1 MPGGHSRSCVRTDS
15 MVRCDLWIEP
25 ESPPNRHDVALTP
38 HRREA
43 SPWPTGDELAQ
54 PMNRGRP
61 MMISQTAIMCLNATW
76 QRLTGRSAC
85 SAVPAADPPLPES
98 VRAEL
103 NQGGVDVAAGSLL
116 TARDVG
122 ESERLAVGARDQ
134 RPARPAR
141 PDVSMPL
148 AANERRARAAALR
161 AMALSRERRFAAAA
175 AAFAEAARLDP
186 VLDLTRTPA
195 FWTLERAAHEAA
207 IDAYAQ
213 AGRERDAAVLRARV
227 QSTFRPKPL
236 RPRPQAIVS
245 P

>member
-1 MPGGHSRSCVRTDS
+1 
-15 MVRCDLWIEP
+15 
-25 ESPPNRHDVALTP
+25 
-38 HRREA
+38 
-43 SPWPTGDELAQ
+43 
-54 PMNRGRP
+54 
-61 MMISQTAIMCLNATW
+61 MMISQSAIMCLNATW
-76 QRLTGRSAC
+76 QQLTRS
-85 SAVPAADPPLPES
+85 SARGPAPAAEQPLPDS
-98 VRAEL
+98 TLTEL
-103 NQGGVDVAAGSLL
+103 NQGGVDIAAEALRVASVVA
-116 TARDVG
+116 DG
-122 ESERLAVGARDQ
+122 ETLAAETRDQ
-134 RPARPAR
+134 GPARPAH
-141 PDVSMPL
+141 PNVSMPL

-236 RPRPQAIVS
+236 RSRPQVTIS